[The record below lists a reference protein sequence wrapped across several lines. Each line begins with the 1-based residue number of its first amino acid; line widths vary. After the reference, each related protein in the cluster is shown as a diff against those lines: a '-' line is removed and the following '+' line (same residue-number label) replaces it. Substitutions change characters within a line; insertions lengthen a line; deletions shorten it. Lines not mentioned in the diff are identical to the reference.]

1 MNTKEI
7 NIGNY
12 SQQDYSVSAREILTS
27 RSSIT
32 AIRRIDLTS
41 FRNYSS
47 LRIDVDATPVILT
60 GANGAGKTNLL
71 EALSF
76 LAPGRGLRRSSAS
89 GWRGSA

>member
-1 MNTKEI
+1 MNTGEI

-12 SQQDYSVSAREILTS
+12 SQQGYSVLAREILTTS
-27 RSSIT
+27 SSIT
-32 AIRRIDLTS
+32 AIRRIDLAS

-47 LRIDVDATPVILT
+47 LRIDVGSSPVILT

-76 LAPGRGLRRSSAS
+76 LAPG
-89 GWRGSA
+89 